1 MGNIRRRAPAEG
13 ASATAPSTPA
23 AAAAVAAT
31 ATASTQARGTGQE
44 PRGEALPLGGPES
57 AASVAYDLLFKLII
71 VGESGTGKSCLLH
84 TFVHNAFRSRV
95 QHTVGVEFA
104 SKLIPLTLTS
114 RRGGSSAKTKIIKL
128 QMWDTAGQERF
139 RAVTRSYF
147 RGAAGA
153 LLVYDITRRSTFD
166 HLDRWL
172 SSIRELASPHAV
184 IVLVGNKLDQDARD
198 RRQVPFLEAAEWA
211 DQQGL
216 LFLETSALS
225 GENVETPFTYAAH
238 AILHQIDTGVADPA
252 APASGISYGERGRT
266 RSLASRWSLG
276 WWGGGAAPQDDSEEE
291 DGSGI
296 PPSLSELGF
305 DSDGI
310 SLASSS
316 AGVRRRARSGCCS

>member
-1 MGNIRRRAPAEG
+1 MSNVRRRAPA
-13 ASATAPSTPA
+13 SARAIEPST

-31 ATASTQARGTGQE
+31 APTSAQQHVRGEPPRG
-44 PRGEALPLGGPES
+44 PRGEAVALGGPES
-57 AASVAYDLLFKLII
+57 AAAGAYDLLFKLII

-84 TFVHNAFRSRV
+84 TFVHNAFRARV

-104 SKLIPLTLTS
+104 SKLVPIALS
-114 RRGGSSAKTKIIKL
+114 ARGSGAASKTKIVKL

-153 LLVYDITRRSTFD
+153 LLVYDLTRRSTFD

-172 SSIRELASPHAV
+172 SSIRELASPNAV

-198 RRQVPFLEAAEWA
+198 RREVPFLEAAEWA
-211 DQQGL
+211 DQHGL

-225 GENVETPFTYAAH
+225 GENVDTPFSYAAH
-238 AILHQIDTGVADPA
+238 AILHQIETGVADPA
-252 APASGISYGERGRT
+252 APGSGIAYGERGRS

-276 WWGGGAAPQDDSEEE
+276 WWGGSSALNDEGFEDD
-291 DGSGI
+291 DGPSG
-296 PPSLSELGF
+296 PTPSASELGL
-305 DSDGI
+305 DLDGV
-310 SLASSS
+310 SLASSG
-316 AGVRRRARSGCCS
+316 ARRCTRSGCCS